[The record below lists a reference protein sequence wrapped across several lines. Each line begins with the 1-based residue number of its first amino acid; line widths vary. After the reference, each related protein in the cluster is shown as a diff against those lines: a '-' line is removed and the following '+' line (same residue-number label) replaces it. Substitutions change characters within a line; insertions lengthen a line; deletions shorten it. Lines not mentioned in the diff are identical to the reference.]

1 MRRWIPVV
9 LGLSLALNLF
19 LAGLVVYQ
27 ILMGRPESARGELR
41 RLARDIEVGR
51 FNETSTVF
59 TLPKGLLVRDASASG
74 IDWFEP
80 HRFRIVITS
89 DDPGLLESV
98 GTSATDRELNSEYY
112 SADVVLRRQQE
123 AEVGSK

>member
-1 MRRWIPVV
+1 M
-9 LGLSLALNLF
+9 
-19 LAGLVVYQ
+19 
-27 ILMGRPESARGELR
+27 
-41 RLARDIEVGR
+41 
-51 FNETSTVF
+51 F

-74 IDWFEP
+74 MDWFEP